1 MTLLSEFNP
10 KLTYS
15 EIEYL
20 TGDRMSLQG
29 KKIENTSVYNLVRE
43 LTDQAFPSYEDRYDR
58 KWFDFYLPLRRSGKM
73 ISLPFGIVE
82 YKKEF
87 FIGFQGLGHLQ
98 VKRGRAK
105 VEEEY
110 QTLFKEALR
119 FVPLIKKT
127 KPKILE
133 KTVPHDIR
141 TGKILGKYIMEKLM
155 PKKEGKKI
163 LPDYQRHL
171 EKELKVVQISLNDY
185 LETAAVCY
193 QAAYEDKTKGLSPPE
208 MYKRWAD
215 GRDCGMLEIKDK
227 KSKRAYAYWLKH
239 KSHCGGH
246 PFEIIFSWHEHG
258 IHLYPSDTE
267 RPYYMLEVT
276 NYAYAKDFIEM
287 VNALIK
293 QEIPFQAGGLEEVVN
308 YLSGETYF
316 RVNEFSEHMF
326 HYIPS
331 QEYKRLYFRHIEWD
345 ELKVPG
351 WKKKESQKEKIKG
364 N

>member
-10 KLTYS
+10 RLAYY

-20 TGDRMSLQG
+20 AGDRLSLQG
-29 KKIENTSVYNLVRE
+29 KKIENTAVYNLVRE
-43 LTDQAFPSYEDRYDR
+43 LTDQAFPGYEDKYDR

-87 FIGFQGLGHLQ
+87 FIGFQGLGNLQ
-98 VKRGRAK
+98 VKRGRIK

-110 QTLFKEALR
+110 PTIFKEALR
-119 FVPLIKKT
+119 FVLLIKKT
-127 KPKILE
+127 KNKILE
-133 KTVPHDIR
+133 ETVPYDIR
-141 TGKILGKYIMEKLM
+141 TGRILGKYIMERLM

-163 LPDYQRHL
+163 LQDYQQYL
-171 EKELKVVQISLNDY
+171 EKELKVFQISLNDY
-185 LETAAVCY
+185 LNTAALGY
-193 QAAYEDKTKGLSPPE
+193 QAAYGDKTKGLSPLE

-227 KSKRAYAYWLKH
+227 ESKRAYAYWLKH
-239 KSHCGGH
+239 ESHCGGH
-246 PFEIIFSWHEHG
+246 PFEIVFSWHAHG
-258 IHLYPSDTE
+258 IHLYPPAPDYGK
-267 RPYYMLEVT
+267 PYYTIQVT
-276 NYAYAKDFIEM
+276 NYAYAKDFIKM
-287 VNALIK
+287 VKALIEK
-293 QEIPFQAGGLEEVVN
+293 EIPFQARDLEEVVN

-331 QEYKRLYFRHIEWD
+331 REYKRLYFRRIEWD
-345 ELKVPG
+345 TLKVPK
-351 WKKKESQKEKIKG
+351 WK